1 MVEIEKVYRVDG
13 FIFENI
19 ENAEKFKFFI
29 EKYNY
34 NKMQKDIIYSGLKN
48 KLNVSLYA
56 KHNFTSEQMYQIR
69 EGLEK
74 GLDVS
79 IYAKPEYPTEQ
90 MSLIREALEK
100 GEDVTDLLDPNKNW
114 IEMFADQF
122 FKNLK

>member
-19 ENAEKFKFFI
+19 ENAEKFKSFI

-56 KHNFTSEQMYQIR
+56 KPEFNDLQMKEIR
-69 EGLEK
+69 LGLKQGINVESYLNNNISNQEMQKIRLKLLKNK
-74 GLDVS
+74 G
-79 IYAKPEYPTEQ
+79 
-90 MSLIREALEK
+90 
-100 GEDVTDLLDPNKNW
+100 N
-114 IEMFADQF
+114 
-122 FKNLK
+122 